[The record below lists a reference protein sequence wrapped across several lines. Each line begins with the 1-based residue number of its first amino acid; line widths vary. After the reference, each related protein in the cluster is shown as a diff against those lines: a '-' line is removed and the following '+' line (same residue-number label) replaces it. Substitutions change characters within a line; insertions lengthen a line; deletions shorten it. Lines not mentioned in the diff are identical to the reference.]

1 MFSRANDSRKN
12 LTIDIIK
19 KNPVPLHIAVIMDGN
34 GRWATRKG
42 LPRIAGHREGVKSL
56 KCIVRLCA
64 DLGIRY
70 VTAYAFSS
78 ENWKRPVSEVSG
90 LMKLFYETLASELE
104 DLNKNGVKIILLG
117 DRGNIPEKVLKRFQ
131 EAEEITENNKKVILN
146 IAFNYGARQ
155 EIINS
160 VKKICSLLNEGSIK
174 ADEINEKIFSDFLY
188 TKDLPD
194 PDLLIRTS
202 GEYRI
207 SNFLL
212 WQTAYSEFYFTRT
225 LWPDFRENE
234 FFKAISEYQK
244 RNRRFGKI

>member
-1 MFSRANDSRKN
+1 
-12 LTIDIIK
+12 
-19 KNPVPLHIAVIMDGN
+19 MDGN

-234 FFKAISEYQK
+234 FFKAILDYQK
-244 RNRRFGKI
+244 RSRRFGKI

>member
-1 MFSRANDSRKN
+1 
-12 LTIDIIK
+12 
-19 KNPVPLHIAVIMDGN
+19 MDGN